1 MAAIFA
7 EAQVPYAKIMG
18 CAKLVTVPREFPA
31 WLGRAQ
37 GAKPVFKSVSGL
49 SGPNFW
55 PDVPVQASC
64 LTRRIVHHVGGL
76 SKLAGC
82 RTRPFGLGRIPAPLH
97 EIRQRPV
104 SSWSPGA
111 HGRGRPWH
119 PLGSDPRSLC
129 ARLEVFRASCQIGR
143 AVRNGNADLEDSSAA
158 GSRVFFYV
166 CSIKPFFALDQLCM
180 TRLRLSTALG
190 RLTRPPSMRSSVG

>member
-18 CAKLVTVPREFPA
+18 CAKLVTVPREFSA

-143 AVRNGNADLEDSSAA
+143 AVRSETAPSTGFLLPLFNRTFFC
-158 GSRVFFYV
+158 SR
-166 CSIKPFFALDQLCM
+166 
-180 TRLRLSTALG
+180 TALHDAFTLEHCF
-190 RLTRPPSMRSSVG
+190 RKACTAAQHA

>member
-18 CAKLVTVPREFPA
+18 CAKLVTVPREFSA

-76 SKLAGC
+76 SKLA
-82 RTRPFGLGRIPAPLH
+82 TMPHATVWLGTYTAPLH

-104 SSWSPGA
+104 SGA

-143 AVRNGNADLEDSSAA
+143 AVRNGNADH
-158 GSRVFFYV
+158 
-166 CSIKPFFALDQLCM
+166 
-180 TRLRLSTALG
+180 
-190 RLTRPPSMRSSVG
+190 

>member
-18 CAKLVTVPREFPA
+18 CAKLVPVPREFPA

-64 LTRRIVHHVGGL
+64 LTRRIVHHVGVVIEARGMPHDR
-76 SKLAGC
+76 LAWDVYLLRC
-82 RTRPFGLGRIPAPLH
+82 TRFGKGQSRRRLLDAVSRGIHSAVIREASALVLKSFAHPA
-97 EIRQRPV
+97 R
-104 SSWSPGA
+104 
-111 HGRGRPWH
+111 
-119 PLGSDPRSLC
+119 
-129 ARLEVFRASCQIGR
+129 
-143 AVRNGNADLEDSSAA
+143 
-158 GSRVFFYV
+158 
-166 CSIKPFFALDQLCM
+166 
-180 TRLRLSTALG
+180 
-190 RLTRPPSMRSSVG
+190 

>member
-129 ARLEVFRASCQIGR
+129 DRLEVFRASCQIGR
-143 AVRNGNADLEDSSAA
+143 AVRSGP
-158 GSRVFFYV
+158 RVFFYL
-166 CSIKPFFALDQLCM
+166 CLIKPFFCS
-180 TRLRLSTALG
+180 RTALHDAFTLEHCF
-190 RLTRPPSMRSSVG
+190 RKA